1 MNSKYKVL
9 KFSSEIFRDTEDL
22 ISVEEPLEISL
33 KYKLENKWNK
43 QNLSITM
50 RTPGHD
56 KDLVRGFLFNE
67 QIITSL
73 NDIQAIESYGDKV
86 GQYNIQNKIL
96 VTLTNTE
103 NINITKIKRDFLTN
117 SSCGVC
123 GKSSLDALEIIK
135 KDKTHSSEP
144 KITKE
149 IIIQSPDTLREAQS
163 EFSKTGG
170 IHASGLF
177 DSNGRLIELR
187 EDVGRHNA
195 LDKLVGCALKN
206 NQLDPKTQFITC
218 SGRLNFELVQ
228 KVLMTDIGIMIG
240 VGAPTS
246 LAIDLANKFDITLI
260 GFVKR
265 DSFNIYTNNK
275 KVIVG

>member
-9 KFSSEIFRDTEDL
+9 KYNSGKFENIEDL
-22 ISVEEPLEISL
+22 ISIEEPLEISI
-33 KYKLENKWNK
+33 KFKEKDDWIK
-43 QNLSITM
+43 RILSITM
-50 RTPGHD
+50 RTPGND

-67 QIITSL
+67 QLIKNIK
-73 NDIQAIESYGDKV
+73 DIDTIESFGDEV

-96 VTLTNTE
+96 VTLNNSE
-103 NINITKIKRDFLTN
+103 NINISKIKRDFITN

-135 KDKTHSSEP
+135 QNKTNPDQPRIS
-144 KITKE
+144 KE
-149 IIIQSPDTLREAQS
+149 VIIKSPTILRENQS

-177 DSNGRLIELR
+177 NSNGDLISVK

-195 LDKLVGCALKN
+195 LDKLIGYTLFN
-206 NQLDPKTQFITC
+206 GQINPLTQFITC

-275 KVIVG
+275 KVIVS

>member
-9 KFSSEIFRDTEDL
+9 KFNYNKFDNVEDL
-22 ISVEEPLEISL
+22 ISIEEPLEISI
-33 KYKLENKWNK
+33 KFKRDDKWED

-50 RTPGHD
+50 RTPGDD

-67 QIITSL
+67 QIVQNIK
-73 NDIQAIESYGDKV
+73 DIETIESYGEKV
-86 GQYNIQNKIL
+86 GQYNVQNKIL
-96 VTLTNTE
+96 ATLNNSKNV
-103 NINITKIKRDFLTN
+103 NISKIKKDFLTN

-135 KDKTHSSEP
+135 KDKTDSDQP
-144 KITKE
+144 KITE
-149 IIIQSPDTLREAQS
+149 QVIIHSPNILKTNQS

-177 DSNGRLIELR
+177 NSKGELINLR

-195 LDKLVGCALKN
+195 LDKLIGNALN
-206 NQLDPKTQFITC
+206 NDQIRPKDQFITC

-228 KVLMTDIGIMIG
+228 KVLMTNIGIMIG

-246 LAIDLANKFDITLI
+246 LAIDLANKFDMTLI
-260 GFVKR
+260 GFVKK
-265 DSFNIYTNNK
+265 DSFNVYTNNK
-275 KVIVG
+275 KVVVN

>member
-9 KFSSEIFRDTEDL
+9 KFSSKNFKETEDL

-33 KYKLENKWNK
+33 KYRIENKWID
-43 QNLSITM
+43 QNLLITM

-56 KDLVRGFLFNE
+56 EDLVRGFLFNE

-73 NDIQAIESYGDKV
+73 NDIESIESYGQMV

-96 VTLTNTE
+96 ITLTNAE

-123 GKSSLDALEIIK
+123 GKSSLDAIEIVK
-135 KDKTHSSEP
+135 KNKTDSSEP

-149 IIIQSPDTLREAQS
+149 VVIQAPDTLRKAQS

-177 DSNGRLIELR
+177 SINGKLIDLR

-195 LDKLVGCALKN
+195 LDKLIGCTLKS
-206 NQLDPKTQFITC
+206 NQLDPKTQFIAC

-246 LAIDLANKFDITLI
+246 LAIDLANRFDMTLV
-260 GFVKR
+260 GFVKKE
-265 DSFNIYTNNK
+265 SFNIYTNNK

>member
-9 KFSSEIFRDTEDL
+9 KYSSNNFKDVEDL
-22 ISVEEPLEISL
+22 ISIEEPLEISL
-33 KYKLENKWNK
+33 KYKEKDNWIE
-43 QNLSITM
+43 QTLSITM
-50 RTPGHD
+50 RTPGND
-56 KDLVRGFLFNE
+56 EDLLRGFLFNE
-67 QIITSL
+67 QIVKSL
-73 NDIQAIESYGDKV
+73 NDIDSIESYGDKV
-86 GQYNIQNKIL
+86 GQYKIQNKIL
-96 VTLTNTE
+96 ATLNNSE
-103 NINITKIKRDFLTN
+103 NVNISKIKRDFLTN

-135 KDKTHSSEP
+135 TTKTNSSEP
-144 KITKE
+144 KISKDV
-149 IIIQSPDTLREAQS
+149 IIQSPDILREGQS

-177 DSNGRLIELR
+177 NSDGKLIALR

-195 LDKLVGCALKN
+195 LDKLIGCALEKN
-206 NQLDPKTQFITC
+206 QFDPKDQFITC

-246 LAIDLANKFDITLI
+246 LAIDLANKFDITLV

-275 KVIVG
+275 KVKVE

>member
-9 KFSSEIFRDTEDL
+9 KFNSKKFESTDDL
-22 ISVEEPLEISL
+22 ISIEEPLEISL
-33 KYKLENKWNK
+33 KYKDENNWIT

-50 RTPGHD
+50 RTPGD
-56 KDLVRGFLFNE
+56 DENLVRGFLFNE
-67 QIITSL
+67 QIVQ
-73 NDIQAIESYGDKV
+73 DIKDIDSIESYGKKV

-96 VTLTNTE
+96 ATLNNSQNV
-103 NINITKIKRDFLTN
+103 NISKIKRDFLTN

-135 KDKTHSSEP
+135 KDKTNSVEP
-144 KITKE
+144 QISKE
-149 IIIQSPDTLREAQS
+149 VIIESPNILKNNQS

-177 DSNGRLIELR
+177 SSNGQLIDLK

-195 LDKLVGCALKN
+195 LDKLVGSILINGK
-206 NQLDPKTQFITC
+206 LDPKNQFITC

-228 KVLMTDIGIMIG
+228 KVLMTNIGIMIG

-246 LAIDLANKFDITLI
+246 LAIDLANKFDMTLI

-275 KVIVG
+275 KVNVD

>member
-9 KFSSEIFRDTEDL
+9 KFISNKFDNVEDL
-22 ISVEEPLEISL
+22 VSIEEPLEISL
-33 KYKLENKWNK
+33 KFKENDKWIK
-43 QNLSITM
+43 KNLSITM
-50 RTPGHD
+50 RTPGND
-56 KDLVRGFLFNE
+56 EDLVRGFLFNE
-67 QIITSL
+67 QIIENI
-73 NDIQAIESYGDKV
+73 NDIDSIESYGDKV

-96 VTLTNTE
+96 ATLNNSK
-103 NINITKIKRDFLTN
+103 NINISKIKRDFLTN

-135 KDKTHSSEP
+135 KEKTDSSEP
-144 KITKE
+144 KITKD
-149 IIIQSPDTLREAQS
+149 IIVHSPNILKTNQS

-177 DSNGRLIELR
+177 NSKGELICLR

-195 LDKLVGCALKN
+195 LDKLIGNAMINDQIKPKN
-206 NQLDPKTQFITC
+206 QFITC

-228 KVLMTDIGIMIG
+228 KVLMTNIGIMIG

-246 LAIDLANKFDITLI
+246 LAIDLANKFDMTLI
-260 GFVKR
+260 GFVKK
-265 DSFNIYTNNK
+265 DSFNVYTNNK
-275 KVIVG
+275 KVIVD

>member
-9 KFSSEIFRDTEDL
+9 KYSSNKFENIDDL
-22 ISVEEPLEISL
+22 ISIEEPLEISL
-33 KYKLENKWNK
+33 KYKESDKWMS
-43 QNLSITM
+43 QSLSITM
-50 RTPGHD
+50 RTPGDD
-56 KDLVRGFLFNE
+56 KDLVRGFLYNE
-67 QIITSL
+67 QIIT
-73 NDIQAIESYGDKV
+73 NIGDIDSIESYGDKV

-96 VTLTNTE
+96 ATLNNSK
-103 NINITKIKRDFLTN
+103 NINISKIKRDFLTN

-123 GKSSLDALEIIK
+123 GKSSLDAIEIIK
-135 KDKTHSSEP
+135 KNKTNPSEP
-144 KITKE
+144 KIKKDV
-149 IIIQSPDTLREAQS
+149 IVKSPDTLREGQS

-177 DSNGRLIELR
+177 NSSGELVAVR

-195 LDKLVGCALKN
+195 LDKLIGCTLKN
-206 NQLDPKTQFITC
+206 NQIDPKNQFITC

-246 LAIDLANKFDITLI
+246 LAIDLANKFDITLV

>member
-9 KFSSEIFRDTEDL
+9 KFNSEKFENIDDL
-22 ISVEEPLEISL
+22 ISIEEPLEISV
-33 KYKLENKWNK
+33 KYKDKDIWIT
-43 QNLSITM
+43 QSLSITM

-56 KDLVRGFLFNE
+56 EDLVRGFLFNE
-67 QIITSL
+67 QIIENI
-73 NDIQAIESYGDKV
+73 NDIDSINSFGDKV
-86 GQYNIQNKIL
+86 GKYKIQNKIL
-96 VTLTNTE
+96 ATLNNSK
-103 NINITKIKRDFLTN
+103 NINISKVKRDFLTN

-123 GKSSLDALEIIK
+123 GKSSLDALDILKKNNTNLIQTQIAKDIIIK
-135 KDKTHSSEP
+135 
-144 KITKE
+144 
-149 IIIQSPDTLREAQS
+149 SPNVLRNAQS
-163 EFSKTGG
+163 EFNKTGG

-177 DSNGRLIELR
+177 NIDGNLIDVK

-195 LDKLVGCALKN
+195 LDKLIGCILKN
-206 NQLDPKTQFITC
+206 NQLNAKTQFITC

-228 KVLMTDIGIMIG
+228 KVLMTDISIMIG

-260 GFVKR
+260 GFVKS

-275 KVIVG
+275 KLL

>member
-9 KFSSEIFRDTEDL
+9 KYNSGKFENIEDL
-22 ISVEEPLEISL
+22 ISIEEPLEISI
-33 KYKLENKWNK
+33 KFKEKDDWIK
-43 QNLSITM
+43 RILSITM
-50 RTPGHD
+50 RTPGND

-67 QIITSL
+67 QLIKNIK
-73 NDIQAIESYGDKV
+73 DIDTIESFGDEV

-96 VTLTNTE
+96 ATLNNSE
-103 NINITKIKRDFLTN
+103 NINISKIKRDFITN

-135 KDKTHSSEP
+135 QNKTNPDQP
-144 KITKE
+144 KISKE
-149 IIIQSPDTLREAQS
+149 VIIKSPTILRENQS

-177 DSNGRLIELR
+177 NNNGDLVSVK

-195 LDKLVGCALKN
+195 LDKLIGYTLFN
-206 NQLDPKTQFITC
+206 GQINPLTQFITC

-275 KVIVG
+275 KVIVS

>member
-9 KFSSEIFRDTEDL
+9 KFISNRFDNVEDL
-22 ISVEEPLEISL
+22 VSIEEPLEISL
-33 KYKLENKWNK
+33 KFKENNKWIT

-50 RTPGHD
+50 RTPGND
-56 KDLVRGFLFNE
+56 EDLVRGFLFNE
-67 QIITSL
+67 QIVENI
-73 NDIQAIESYGDKV
+73 NDIDSIESYGDKV

-96 VTLTNTE
+96 ATLNNSKNV
-103 NINITKIKRDFLTN
+103 NISKIKRDFLTN

-123 GKSSLDALEIIK
+123 GKSSLDTLEIIK
-135 KDKTHSSEP
+135 KEKTDSSEP
-144 KITKE
+144 KITKD
-149 IIIQSPDTLREAQS
+149 IIVHSPNILKTNQS

-177 DSNGRLIELR
+177 NNKGELICLR

-195 LDKLVGCALKN
+195 LDKLIGSAMINDQIKPKN
-206 NQLDPKTQFITC
+206 QFITC

-228 KVLMTDIGIMIG
+228 KVLMTNIGIMIG

-246 LAIDLANKFDITLI
+246 LAIDLANKFDMTLI
-260 GFVKR
+260 GFVKK
-265 DSFNIYTNNK
+265 DSFNVYTNNN
-275 KVIVG
+275 KVIVD

>member
-9 KFSSEIFRDTEDL
+9 KYSSNNFKDVEDL
-22 ISVEEPLEISL
+22 ISIEEPLEISL
-33 KYKLENKWNK
+33 KYKEKDNWVE
-43 QNLSITM
+43 QTLSITM
-50 RTPGHD
+50 RTPGND
-56 KDLVRGFLFNE
+56 EDLVRGFLFNE
-67 QIITSL
+67 QIVKSL
-73 NDIQAIESYGDKV
+73 NDIDSIESYGDKV
-86 GQYNIQNKIL
+86 GQYKIQNKIL
-96 VTLTNTE
+96 ATLNNSE
-103 NINITKIKRDFLTN
+103 NVNISKIKRDFLTN

-135 KDKTHSSEP
+135 TTKTNASEP
-144 KITKE
+144 KISKDV
-149 IIIQSPDTLREAQS
+149 IIQSPDILREGQS

-177 DSNGRLIELR
+177 NSDGKLIALR

-195 LDKLVGCALKN
+195 LDKLIGCALEKN
-206 NQLDPKTQFITC
+206 QFDPKDQFITC

>member
-9 KFSSEIFRDTEDL
+9 KFNSKKFESTDDL
-22 ISVEEPLEISL
+22 ISIEEPLEISL
-33 KYKLENKWNK
+33 KYKDENNWIT

-50 RTPGHD
+50 RTPGD
-56 KDLVRGFLFNE
+56 DENLVRGFLFNE
-67 QIITSL
+67 QIVQ
-73 NDIQAIESYGDKV
+73 DIKDIDSIESYGKKV

-96 VTLTNTE
+96 ATLNNSQNV
-103 NINITKIKRDFLTN
+103 NISKIKRDFLTN

-135 KDKTHSSEP
+135 KDKTNSIEP
-144 KITKE
+144 QISKE
-149 IIIQSPDTLREAQS
+149 VIIESPNILKNNQS

-177 DSNGRLIELR
+177 SSNGQLIDLK

-195 LDKLVGCALKN
+195 LDKLVGSILIKEK
-206 NQLDPKTQFITC
+206 LDPKNQFITC

-228 KVLMTDIGIMIG
+228 KVLMTNIGIMIG

-246 LAIDLANKFDITLI
+246 LAIDLANKFDMPLI

-275 KVIVG
+275 KVNVD

>member
-1 MNSKYKVL
+1 MNSKYKVT
-9 KFSSEIFRDTEDL
+9 KFVKGKLENIVDL
-22 ISVEEPLEISL
+22 ISIEEPLEISL
-33 KYKLENKWNK
+33 KFKDKEKWITK
-43 QNLSITM
+43 SLSITM

-67 QIITSL
+67 QIIQTIK
-73 NDIQAIESYGDKV
+73 DIENIESFGNKV
-86 GQYNIQNKIL
+86 GQYKIQNKIL
-96 VTLTNTE
+96 VTLNNSKNV
-103 NINITKIKRDFLTN
+103 NISKIKRDFLTN

-135 KDKTHSSEP
+135 KTKTP
-144 KITKE
+144 KSNPKLSKNV
-149 IIIQSPDTLREAQS
+149 IINSPSILRKNQS
-163 EFSKTGG
+163 EFAKTGG

-177 DSNGRLIELR
+177 SSDGSLISLR

-195 LDKLVGCALKN
+195 LDKMIGDSLLNDYLKPN
-206 NQLDPKTQFITC
+206 NQFITC

-228 KVLMTDIGIMIG
+228 KVLMTNIGLMIG

-246 LAIDLANKFDITLI
+246 LAIDLANRFDMTLV
-260 GFVKR
+260 GFVKEE
-265 DSFNIYTNNK
+265 SFNIYTNNQ

>member
-9 KFSSEIFRDTEDL
+9 KFGSKKFESIDDL
-22 ISVEEPLEISL
+22 ISIEEPLEISL
-33 KYKLENKWNK
+33 KYKDENNWIT

-50 RTPGHD
+50 RTPGD
-56 KDLVRGFLFNE
+56 DENLVRGFLFNE
-67 QIITSL
+67 QIVQ
-73 NDIQAIESYGDKV
+73 DIKDIDSIESYGKKV

-96 VTLTNTE
+96 ATLNNSQNV
-103 NINITKIKRDFLTN
+103 NISKIKRDFLTN

-135 KDKTHSSEP
+135 KDKTNSVEP
-144 KITKE
+144 QISKE
-149 IIIQSPDTLREAQS
+149 VIIESPNILKNNQS

-177 DSNGRLIELR
+177 SSNGQLIDLK

-195 LDKLVGCALKN
+195 LDKLVGSILINEK
-206 NQLDPKTQFITC
+206 LDPKNQFITC

-228 KVLMTDIGIMIG
+228 KVLMTNIGIMIG

-246 LAIDLANKFDITLI
+246 LAIDLANKFDMTLI

-275 KVIVG
+275 KVNVD